1 LNSIEVSTPTLKVL
15 MDIMAEEDYDT
26 IDDVI
31 QYLLAI
37 VDSKN

>member
-1 LNSIEVSTPTLKVL
+1 MNSIEVSTPTLKVL

-37 VDSKN
+37 VDSKV

>member
-1 LNSIEVSTPTLKVL
+1 MNSIEVSTPTLKVL